1 MSSVTTADDE
11 TRNAEESA
19 GPRPRSLLP
28 RSERRR
34 WLLVVALGCLLLVAL
49 DLWWVAKYRHGF
61 PLDVDESGYTTIGLN
76 DYFGFQNGGLHGWW
90 EAFQNQTP
98 NAPLLPAVTSI
109 LLLVNPGILAG
120 FVSLTGFAV
129 LLVFAGYGIGEE
141 LAGPRLGALVAL
153 AVATSAGLFT
163 FTREYIFALPTAA
176 FLACAVY
183 ALIRSDA
190 LRGRWWSIACGAC
203 LGLMVLSRTMA
214 IAFVPGVLVA
224 AALVGLLRGRDDLG
238 RRALNLG
245 LLSVAGVAVSLTWY
259 WQNFNPVKDYL
270 TNYGYG
276 TQSQYYG
283 AEHAFISW
291 YRIKG
296 VATRMIIGDLLAPM
310 AVLLFA
316 GLLASA
322 AILAVRLYR
331 AEDRRAEL
339 LRILGSDAVSVLIVF
354 ASGFAALM
362 SSRNGGDGFT
372 FPLAMLLP
380 ALAVLALRRAR
391 RAAIVPVVALVAA
404 IAVLNVV
411 AATDLSEGASKQ
423 RTVELPVFGYVPW
436 VDGTPNAVDAIRV
449 QMPGPE
455 THFDATDR
463 GWPELDAKLADLLL
477 KPIAPGRT
485 QPVVGMAARHWVMNT
500 NSIRLAAVLR
510 HHVSIPFVQ
519 LEAEPTDSV
528 RNYVHEICE
537 SPAGELTALITTS
550 SEVEAATRQ
559 LGFVVIRRF
568 TMPDGRQLRVWVKRE
583 VSSAGRSAAAAPA
596 KSPRGQSRGSS
607 SSSPL
612 GGP

>member
-1 MSSVTTADDE
+1 MSSATATDQTQDS
-11 TRNAEESA
+11 NARA
-19 GPRPRSLLP
+19 GWSPRSLVP
-28 RSERRR
+28 QSERSR
-34 WLLVVALGCLLLVAL
+34 WLLVVAVGCLLLVAL

-76 DYFGFQNGGLHGWW
+76 DYFGLQNGGLHGWW

-98 NAPLLPAVTSI
+98 NAPLLPAVTSV

-129 LLVFAGYGIGEE
+129 LLVFASYGIGEQ
-141 LAGPRLGALVAL
+141 LAGPRLGALAAL

-176 FLACAVY
+176 FLACSVY
-183 ALIRSDA
+183 ALIRSDG

-203 LGLMVLSRTMA
+203 LGLMLLSRTMA
-214 IAFVPGVLVA
+214 VAFVPGVLVA

-245 LLSVAGVAVSLTWY
+245 LLALAGVAVSLTWY

-291 YRIKG
+291 YRIKD
-296 VATRMIIGDLLAPM
+296 VATRMIITDLLAPM
-310 AVLLFA
+310 AVLLFV
-316 GLLASA
+316 GLLAGA
-322 AILAVRLYR
+322 ALLVLRLRR
-331 AEDRRAEL
+331 AENRRAEL
-339 LRILGSDAVSVLIVF
+339 LRILGSDPVTVVIVF
-354 ASGFAALM
+354 AAGFGALM

-391 RAAIVPVVALVAA
+391 RAVVVPVVALVAA

-411 AATDLSEGASKQ
+411 AATDLSEAASRQ
-423 RTVELPVFGYVPW
+423 RIVELPVFGYVPW
-436 VDGTPNAVDAIRV
+436 VDGTPNAVDAMRV
-449 QMPGPE
+449 QVPGPE
-455 THFDATDR
+455 TRFDARDK
-463 GWPELDAKLADLLL
+463 GWQELDAKLADLLL
-477 KPIAPGRT
+477 EPIAPGRT
-485 QPVVGMAARHWVMNT
+485 QPVVGMAARHRAMNT
-500 NSIRLAAVLR
+500 NSITLAAILR
-510 HHVSIPFVQ
+510 HHVGIPFVQ

-528 RNYVHEICE
+528 RNYVHEIRE
-537 SPAGELTALITTS
+537 SPAGELSALITTS
-550 SEVEAATRQ
+550 SEVEDFPPTVTQTKAEAAARQ
-559 LGFVVIRRF
+559 LGFHVVRRF
-568 TMPDGRQLRVWVKRE
+568 TMPDGRRLRVWVKQ
-583 VSSAGRSAAAAPA
+583 G
-596 KSPRGQSRGSS
+596 
-607 SSSPL
+607 
-612 GGP
+612 